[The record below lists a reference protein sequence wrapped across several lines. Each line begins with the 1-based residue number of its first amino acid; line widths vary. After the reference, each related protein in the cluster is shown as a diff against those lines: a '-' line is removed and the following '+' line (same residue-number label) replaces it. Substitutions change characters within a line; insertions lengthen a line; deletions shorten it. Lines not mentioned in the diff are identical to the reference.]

1 MAKIY
6 WPGIGEKVGEG
17 VDSDILVI
25 HPIDDETLE
34 EFAERWN
41 EIGERYDIS
50 AEDLRYALNN
60 KQGGLNMAQ
69 QIFEPGDIL
78 KNLKEAPD
86 YQYLVLEVNE
96 RLVAPGVT
104 IHSYQV
110 LMKNREFPIYQAGE
124 VEDAFGELE
133 KIGHIDI
140 SGFTTWIEEGS
151 EDDNTDAE

>member
-1 MAKIY
+1 
-6 WPGIGEKVGEG
+6 
-17 VDSDILVI
+17 
-25 HPIDDETLE
+25 
-34 EFAERWN
+34 
-41 EIGERYDIS
+41 
-50 AEDLRYALNN
+50 
-60 KQGGLNMAQ
+60 MAQ

-78 KNLKEAPD
+78 KNSKEAPD

-140 SGFTTWIEEGS
+140 SGFTTWIEEES

>member
-60 KQGGLNMAQ
+60 KEGGLNMAQ

-86 YQYLVLEVNE
+86 
-96 RLVAPGVT
+96 
-104 IHSYQV
+104 
-110 LMKNREFPIYQAGE
+110 
-124 VEDAFGELE
+124 
-133 KIGHIDI
+133 
-140 SGFTTWIEEGS
+140 
-151 EDDNTDAE
+151 